1 MYIYI
6 YMLFYYYNNRLI
18 VKIETNICINNYIII
33 IIIVVNFKLKASYMF
48 KIIIINTFNNI
59 LYDLNL
65 G

>member
-1 MYIYI
+1 
-6 YMLFYYYNNRLI
+6 MLFYYYNNRLI

-33 IIIVVNFKLKASYMF
+33 IIIVVNFKLKANYMF

>member
-1 MYIYI
+1 
-6 YMLFYYYNNRLI
+6 MLFYYYNNRLI